1 MSVDKNPD
9 KNQADETVQLGPVPS
24 LHEIMETMDNTR
36 PAHKDKTVEADQTLD
51 GTDVGNKTQTNADAT
66 IQFTNNEPKTQMGG
80 FDTPV
85 NATVANKPTPP
96 PKSKDGK
103 KQPLPKEIGNYE
115 IMSVLGRGGMGIV
128 YKARHRKLG
137 REVALKMVLAGS
149 HASEEQLERFIAE
162 AKAVAHMQHP
172 NIVQIFEVGEHEG
185 LPFFSL
191 EYVDGDSLD
200 KQVRQ
205 QPLDPQYAA
214 KLTETLSRA
223 IQYAHDHKVL
233 HRDIKPANVLMSSEG
248 VPKVTDFGLAK
259 RLEDADDAGST
270 RTGTIMGTPAY
281 MSPEQARGDV
291 HALGPATD
299 QYSLGAMLY
308 EFLTG
313 RPPFMAAKAVDTILQ
328 VLKNEPIPPRQLQ
341 PKLPIDLET
350 ICLKALQKDPTQR
363 YADCTAMAND
373 LQHFMRGEPISA
385 RPVGRAER
393 AWRWCRRNPLVASLS
408 AVALLGLF
416 AVAVIS
422 SISAWMVSSKNEEL
436 VSLNGKL
443 KTTID
448 DLAVSNRI
456 KEEQKAELADTNKAL
471 ESTILD
477 LGESNKE
484 KQRRSERLQSFV
496 QDSFIELVK
505 IDVKQNPRMK
515 NYRDQSLAKT
525 LPIVDEII
533 NELGEEGQ
541 GAPTKMALLR
551 LLAMTYRDQG
561 RGADA
566 ERIFLSLI
574 ELARKRVKLMDGS
587 DASRSNLVIFLS
599 DLASIRLEM
608 NRNMAASLEVLDEAL
623 VIAEDLVKNP
633 KAAPSGQGLLHDYEK
648 ISRLA
653 DVHHSIGTNY
663 YRVGNSATA
672 LPYFEKSYELKTK
685 LLPSLLDGTAF
696 ENPPPTTKPLSEDN
710 KKVFTFEFVDALT
723 RTRLALAG
731 VYYRVGFPDRAET
744 LYRELT
750 DNAEKALASDRTNL
764 SLIRMVMGFNGIW
777 AEFLAQTGRV
787 DDARPIFKRLAELG
801 DELITANSESAEYQ
815 YAVAT
820 AYYRFAQWFADIDRE
835 KSQTYGQKALDI
847 RKQMVAVEPNDDRRQ
862 IELLLPLGR
871 YGDIEVA
878 KAIAEKYFTSSN
890 PDSEMLFTIAQSLSQ
905 ASARESDEIASQS
918 RKKAIEAL
926 QKSVSLGHTD
936 FVTIENEIDFK
947 PLQSMAEFTKLV
959 NELKAQAASKVDSSD
974 TAKLPLNN

>member
-1 MSVDKNPD
+1 MSAEENQD
-9 KNQADETVQLGPVPS
+9 KNQADETVQLGPGPS

-36 PAHKDKTVEADQTLD
+36 PAHKDKTVEADQTID
-51 GTDVGNKTQTNADAT
+51 GTDVGNKTQLNADAT

-85 NATVANKPTPP
+85 NATVETKPTPP

-103 KQPLPKEIGNYE
+103 KQPLPKEIGNYDVV
-115 IMSVLGRGGMGIV
+115 SVLGRGGMGIV
-128 YKARHRKLG
+128 YKARHKKLG

-214 KLTETLSRA
+214 RLTETLTRA
-223 IQYAHDHKVL
+223 MQYAHDNKVL
-233 HRDIKPANVLMSSEG
+233 HRDIKPANVLVSSQG
-248 VPKVTDFGLAK
+248 VPKITDFGLAK

-313 RPPFMAAKAVDTILQ
+313 RPPFMAPKAVDTILQ

-373 LQHFMRGEPISA
+373 LQHFLRGEPISA
-385 RPVGRAER
+385 RPVGRTER
-393 AWRWCRRNPLVASLS
+393 AWRWCRRNPLIASLS

-416 AVAVIS
+416 AVAVVS
-422 SISAWMVSSKNEEL
+422 SVSAWMVSSKNEEL

-456 KEEQKAELADTNKAL
+456 KEEQKGELADTNKAL
-471 ESTILD
+471 ESTIVD

-587 DASRSNLVIFLS
+587 DASRSNLVIFLM
-599 DLASIRLEM
+599 DVASIRQDM
-608 NRNMAASLEVLDEAL
+608 SRDMAASLKALEEAL
-623 VIAEDLVKNP
+623 QIAEDMVKNP
-633 KAAPSGQGLLHDYEK
+633 KAAHTGMGILPEYQK
-648 ISRLA
+648 IGRLA
-653 DVHHSIGTNY
+653 DVQHQIGTNF
-663 YRVGNSATA
+663 YREGNSAAA
-672 LPYFEKSYELKTK
+672 LPHFEKAYELKTE
-685 LLPSLLDGTAF
+685 LLKKILDGTAF
-696 ENPPPTTKPLSEDN
+696 ENPPLGVKPLSDDDKRVYTE
-710 KKVFTFEFVDALT
+710 EFIDGLT
-723 RTRLALAG
+723 KTRLALAG
-731 VYYRVGFPDRAET
+731 VFYRAGLTDRAET
-744 LYRELT
+744 LYRELI
-750 DNAEKALASDRTNL
+750 DNAEKALAVDPK
-764 SLIRMVMGFNGIW
+764 SLTQMRIVIGFIGVW
-777 AEFLAQTGRV
+777 GEFLAQTGRV
-787 DDARPIFKRLAELG
+787 DEALPNFKRAAELS
-801 DELITANSESAEYQ
+801 DELLDANSESGEFQ
-815 YAVAT
+815 YAAAT
-820 AYYRFAQWFADIDRE
+820 AYYRYAQWNTNSDPE
-835 KSQTYGQKALDI
+835 KSQMYGQKALDI

-878 KAIAEKYFTSSN
+878 KAIAEKYLTSSN

-905 ASARESDEIASQS
+905 ASVRESDEIASQS

-947 PLQSMAEFTKLV
+947 PLKTMAEFTTLV